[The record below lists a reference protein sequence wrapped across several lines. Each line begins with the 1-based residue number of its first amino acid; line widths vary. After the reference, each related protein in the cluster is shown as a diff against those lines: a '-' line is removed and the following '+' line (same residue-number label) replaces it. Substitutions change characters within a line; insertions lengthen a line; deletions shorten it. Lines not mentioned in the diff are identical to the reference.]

1 MERLYPEFN
10 SETNNVDLVV
20 ITYED
25 GVKVDQYILYSLDA
39 QIMYREGFYR
49 LRTDWEVFKDCIEAV
64 DEEVFQAEIEIDEE
78 SYKEQLLLESEENI
92 R

>member
-25 GVKVDQYILYSLDA
+25 GVKVDQYILYSMDA
-39 QIMYREGFYR
+39 QIM
-49 LRTDWEVFKDCIEAV
+49 
-64 DEEVFQAEIEIDEE
+64 
-78 SYKEQLLLESEENI
+78 
-92 R
+92 